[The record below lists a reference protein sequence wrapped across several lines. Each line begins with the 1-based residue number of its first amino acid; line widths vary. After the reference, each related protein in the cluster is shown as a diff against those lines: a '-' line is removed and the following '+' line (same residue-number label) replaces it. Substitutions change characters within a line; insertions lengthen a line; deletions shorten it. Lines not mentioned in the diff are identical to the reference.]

1 MYDCRLTLVSE
12 EQPHISCIKFLF
24 LTLLLPYRKFSITNG
39 SKEDTKSRLTSIN
52 NNAHVNKQSSTLDS
66 NWHCGKTSFNNNKN
80 GNVDI
85 LSVEKTDS
93 GAGTNNNNFANF
105 DAFSSANFDLFA
117 NSEFTQSTE
126 TQTIVSK
133 TSTDTTDGLL
143 NSLSFISN
151 PPSKRSTLTNE
162 TKQNIK
168 NKNVNECFD
177 TQFTTSFVTNDLS
190 NKKADDSNGNTKSQQ
205 YSTFETAFN
214 WNSTGKSVADCDN
227 TKNESEKISNFSN
240 DYSKNDNFDADLEE
254 ALKRSLVYQ

>member
-24 LTLLLPYRKFSITNG
+24 LTLLLPCG
-39 SKEDTKSRLTSIN
+39 SKADTNSRLTSIN

-117 NSEFTQSTE
+117 NSEFTHSTE

-214 WNSTGKSVADCDN
+214 LNSTGKSAADCDN
-227 TKNESEKISNFSN
+227 KKNESEKISNFSN

>member
-24 LTLLLPYRKFSITNG
+24 LTLLLPYG
-39 SKEDTKSRLTSIN
+39 SKADTNSRLTSIN

-214 WNSTGKSVADCDN
+214 LNSTGKSAADCDN
-227 TKNESEKISNFSN
+227 KRNESEKISNFSN

>member
-24 LTLLLPYRKFSITNG
+24 LTLLLPCG
-39 SKEDTKSRLTSIN
+39 SKADTNSRLTSIN

-117 NSEFTQSTE
+117 NSEFTQCTE

-214 WNSTGKSVADCDN
+214 LNSTGKSAADCDN
-227 TKNESEKISNFSN
+227 KKNESEKISNFSN

>member
-24 LTLLLPYRKFSITNG
+24 LTLLLPCG
-39 SKEDTKSRLTSIN
+39 SKADTNSRLTSIN

-214 WNSTGKSVADCDN
+214 LNSTGKSAADCDN
-227 TKNESEKISNFSN
+227 KKNESEKISNFSN

>member
-24 LTLLLPYRKFSITNG
+24 LTLLLPCG
-39 SKEDTKSRLTSIN
+39 SKADTNSRLTSIN

-66 NWHCGKTSFNNNKN
+66 NWHCGKTSLNNNKN

-105 DAFSSANFDLFA
+105 DAFSSANFGLFA

-214 WNSTGKSVADCDN
+214 LNSTGKSAADCDN
-227 TKNESEKISNFSN
+227 KKNESEKISNFSN